1 MKRDRLALPILL
13 LLLTVLVP
21 SAGVMWMMREAVRN
35 ERAATN
41 QRLLDVYRLQLGQAA
56 EKLRDSWRNHSSKF
70 SGWVDEERLAGSFDK
85 IVRFASVDSVA
96 ICDQRGAVLYPE
108 LERSPKSVDH
118 EDDPRWE
125 EARRLEFV
133 EGELRKA
140 AEVYGS
146 MIPSG
151 KVSREPGADRFL
163 PSLAAFLGKARCLEK
178 LGDQDGAIDVLGSVS
193 AYAIQGTAKSHR
205 CAAYIRILEIA
216 DKDSP
221 EWKDA
226 AKRIEG
232 TLLDADKYALRS
244 RDGRFLMKEYPL
256 RSHERHFLMT
266 EFERLTGQSGKFPT
280 LDAESL
286 AIKYVG
292 QLKDGTAK
300 LPSGLRA
307 TKTPGVWQHYEQDSK
322 LVLLYR
328 AETIRKN
335 LLSFCESLPLPE
347 GVAFKVAAPDETVD
361 CLLDVSL
368 GSKLGDWRL
377 GLVTTEGNPFNE
389 SSKQRNAVYV
399 WIAALTV
406 AATCV
411 SAWLLLAVLR
421 RRMRLA
427 QLKNDLVATVSH
439 ELKTP
444 LASIRLLV
452 DTLLQNDGRAADVKD
467 QQQTTEYLQLISAEN
482 ARLTRLV
489 ENFLT
494 FSRMERGQHPFDFS
508 TVDAGQLAEKAASV
522 FLDHCPEASE
532 CLSVDIRET
541 AQVSCDQDS
550 MVTAIV
556 NLLENAWKY
565 GGDDKDIQLQVD
577 SSGDHA
583 QVRVSDKGQGLTPRE
598 VSRVFDRF
606 YQVDQRVARTQGGCG
621 LGLSIVRSIVEAHGG
636 SVAVDSKLDVG
647 STFVI
652 QLPRSE

>member
-41 QRLLDVYRLQLGQAA
+41 QRLLEAYRLQLDQAA
-56 EKLRDSWRNHSSKF
+56 KTLKDRWEVQQAKISDLVTADWPVVSFSK
-70 SGWVDEERLAGSFDK
+70 
-85 IVRFASVDSVA
+85 IASNALVDSVVL
-96 ICDQRGAVLYPE
+96 CDNWGEVVYPVRE
-108 LERSPKSVDH
+108 SESERIASTERIGSIKTINGLRWLEASRM
-118 EDDPRWE
+118 
-125 EARRLEFV
+125 EFV
-133 EGELRKA
+133 EGRYLEA
-140 AEVYGS
+140 AAAYGDVIENYS
-146 MIPSG
+146 
-151 KVSREPGADRFL
+151 L
-163 PSLAAFLGKARCLEK
+163 PTDTLEAVLGKARCLDK
-178 LGDQDGAIDVLGSVS
+178 AGDRQGAITVLQRVS
-193 AYAIQGTAKSHR
+193 RYWTQGARAESHK
-205 CAAYIRILEIA
+205 CAACLRLLELS
-216 DKDSP
+216 KKGSP
-221 EWKDA
+221 VWKDA
-226 AKRIEG
+226 AKRLEVY
-232 TLLDADKYALRS
+232 LRDFEKYPTRVYQ
-244 RDGRFLMKEYPL
+244 RRFLIN
-256 RSHERHFLMT
+256 
-266 EFERLTGQSGKFPT
+266 EFQRLTGQSGNFAAH
-280 LDAESL
+280 DAESL
-286 AIKYVG
+286 AIEYVS
-292 QLKDGTAK
+292 QLKGGTVK
-300 LPSGLRA
+300 LPGGLRR
-307 TKTPGVWQHYEQDSK
+307 TKIPGVWQDYNKESK
-322 LVLLYR
+322 FALLYR
-328 AETIRKN
+328 TATIRKE
-335 LLSFCESLPLPE
+335 LLSLC
-347 GVAFKVAAPDETVD
+347 DEIPSSKGIVFSVSD
-361 CLLDVSL
+361 PGEASDNLMDVSL
-368 GSKLGDWRL
+368 GPKIGEWQL
-377 GLVTTEGNPFNE
+377 GLRVTDGNPFSD
-389 SSKQRNAVYV
+389 SSKQQNAVYI

-406 AATCV
+406 ATTCV
-411 SAWLLLAVLR
+411 LAWLLLAVLR

-467 QQQTTEYLQLISAEN
+467 QRQTTEYLQLISAEN

>member
-41 QRLLDVYRLQLGQAA
+41 QRLLEAYRLQLDQAA
-56 EKLRDSWRNHSSKF
+56 KTLKDRWEVQQAKISDLVTADWPVVSFSK
-70 SGWVDEERLAGSFDK
+70 
-85 IVRFASVDSVA
+85 IASNALVDSVVL
-96 ICDQRGAVLYPE
+96 CDNWGEVVYPVRE
-108 LERSPKSVDH
+108 SESERIASIESERIGSIKTINGL
-118 EDDPRWE
+118 RRL
-125 EARRLEFV
+125 EARLEASRMEFV
-133 EGELRKA
+133 EGRYLEA
-140 AEVYGS
+140 AAAYGDVIENYS
-146 MIPSG
+146 
-151 KVSREPGADRFL
+151 L
-163 PSLAAFLGKARCLEK
+163 PTDTLEAVLGKARCLDK
-178 LGDQDGAIDVLGSVS
+178 AGDRQGAITVLQRVS
-193 AYAIQGTAKSHR
+193 RYWTQGARAESHK
-205 CAAYIRILEIA
+205 CAACLRLLELS
-216 DKDSP
+216 KKGSP
-221 EWKDA
+221 VWKDA
-226 AKRIEG
+226 AKRLEVY
-232 TLLDADKYALRS
+232 LRDFEKYPTRVYQ
-244 RDGRFLMKEYPL
+244 RRFLIN
-256 RSHERHFLMT
+256 
-266 EFERLTGQSGKFPT
+266 EFQRLTGQSGNFAAH
-280 LDAESL
+280 DAESL
-286 AIKYVG
+286 AIEYVS
-292 QLKDGTAK
+292 QLKGGTVK
-300 LPSGLRA
+300 LPGGLRR
-307 TKTPGVWQHYEQDSK
+307 TKIPGVWQDYNKESK
-322 LVLLYR
+322 FALLYR
-328 AETIRKN
+328 TATIRKE
-335 LLSFCESLPLPE
+335 LLSLC
-347 GVAFKVAAPDETVD
+347 DEIPSSKGIVFSVSD
-361 CLLDVSL
+361 PGEASDNLMDVSL
-368 GSKLGDWRL
+368 GPKIGEWQL
-377 GLVTTEGNPFNE
+377 GLRVTDGNPFSD
-389 SSKQRNAVYV
+389 SSKQQNAVYI

-406 AATCV
+406 ATTCV
-411 SAWLLLAVLR
+411 LAWLLLAVLR

>member
-41 QRLLDVYRLQLGQAA
+41 QRLLEAYRLQLDQAA
-56 EKLRDSWRNHSSKF
+56 KTLKDRWEVQQAKISDLVTADWPVVSFSK
-70 SGWVDEERLAGSFDK
+70 
-85 IVRFASVDSVA
+85 IASNALVDSVVL
-96 ICDQRGAVLYPE
+96 CDNWGEVVYPVRE
-108 LERSPKSVDH
+108 SESERIASIESERIGSIKTINDLRWLEASRM
-118 EDDPRWE
+118 
-125 EARRLEFV
+125 EFV
-133 EGELRKA
+133 EGRYLEA
-140 AEVYGS
+140 AAAYGDVIENYS
-146 MIPSG
+146 
-151 KVSREPGADRFL
+151 L
-163 PSLAAFLGKARCLEK
+163 PTDTLEAVLGKARCLDK
-178 LGDQDGAIDVLGSVS
+178 AGDRQGAITVLQRVS
-193 AYAIQGTAKSHR
+193 RYWTQGARAESHK
-205 CAAYIRILEIA
+205 CAACLRLLELS
-216 DKDSP
+216 KKGSP
-221 EWKDA
+221 VWKDA
-226 AKRIEG
+226 AKRLEVY
-232 TLLDADKYALRS
+232 LRDFEKYPTRVYQ
-244 RDGRFLMKEYPL
+244 RRFLIN
-256 RSHERHFLMT
+256 
-266 EFERLTGQSGKFPT
+266 EFQRLTGQSGNFAAH
-280 LDAESL
+280 DAESL
-286 AIKYVG
+286 AIEYVS
-292 QLKDGTAK
+292 QLKGGTVK
-300 LPSGLRA
+300 LPGGLRR
-307 TKTPGVWQHYEQDSK
+307 TKIPGVWQDYNKESK
-322 LVLLYR
+322 FALLYR
-328 AETIRKN
+328 TATIRKE
-335 LLSFCESLPLPE
+335 LLSLC
-347 GVAFKVAAPDETVD
+347 DEIPSSKGIVFSVSD
-361 CLLDVSL
+361 PGEASDNLMDVSL
-368 GSKLGDWRL
+368 GPKIGEWQL
-377 GLVTTEGNPFNE
+377 GLRVTDGNPFSD
-389 SSKQRNAVYV
+389 SSKQQNAVYI

-406 AATCV
+406 ATTCV
-411 SAWLLLAVLR
+411 LAWLLLAVLR

>member
-41 QRLLDVYRLQLGQAA
+41 QRLLEAYRLQLDQAA
-56 EKLRDSWRNHSSKF
+56 KTLKDRWEVQQAKISDLVTADWPVVSFSK
-70 SGWVDEERLAGSFDK
+70 
-85 IVRFASVDSVA
+85 IASNALVDSVVL
-96 ICDQRGAVLYPE
+96 CDNWGEVVYPVRE
-108 LERSPKSVDH
+108 SESERIASTERIGSIKTINGLRWLEASRM
-118 EDDPRWE
+118 
-125 EARRLEFV
+125 EFV
-133 EGELRKA
+133 EGRYLEA
-140 AEVYGS
+140 AASYGDVIENYS
-146 MIPSG
+146 
-151 KVSREPGADRFL
+151 L
-163 PSLAAFLGKARCLEK
+163 PTDTLEAVLGKARCLDK
-178 LGDQDGAIDVLGSVS
+178 AGDRQGAITVLQRVS
-193 AYAIQGTAKSHR
+193 RYWTQGARAESHK
-205 CAAYIRILEIA
+205 CAACLRLLELS
-216 DKDSP
+216 KKGSP
-221 EWKDA
+221 VWKDA
-226 AKRIEG
+226 AKRLEVY
-232 TLLDADKYALRS
+232 LRDFEKYPTRVYQ
-244 RDGRFLMKEYPL
+244 RRFLIN
-256 RSHERHFLMT
+256 
-266 EFERLTGQSGKFPT
+266 EFQRLTGQSGNFAAH
-280 LDAESL
+280 DAESL
-286 AIKYVG
+286 AIEYVS
-292 QLKDGTAK
+292 QLKGGTVK
-300 LPSGLRA
+300 LPGGLRR
-307 TKTPGVWQHYEQDSK
+307 TKIPGVWQDYNKESK
-322 LVLLYR
+322 FALLYR
-328 AETIRKN
+328 TATIRKE
-335 LLSFCESLPLPE
+335 LLSLC
-347 GVAFKVAAPDETVD
+347 DEIPSSKGIVFSVSD
-361 CLLDVSL
+361 PGEASDNLMDVSL
-368 GSKLGDWRL
+368 GPKIGEWQL
-377 GLVTTEGNPFNE
+377 GLRVTDGNPFSD
-389 SSKQRNAVYV
+389 SSKQQNAVYI

-406 AATCV
+406 ATTCV
-411 SAWLLLAVLR
+411 LAWLLLAVLR

>member
-1 MKRDRLALPILL
+1 MKRDHLALPILL

-41 QRLLDVYRLQLGQAA
+41 QRLLEAYRLQLDQAA
-56 EKLRDSWRNHSSKF
+56 KTLKDRWEVQQAKISDLVTADWPVVSFSK
-70 SGWVDEERLAGSFDK
+70 
-85 IVRFASVDSVA
+85 IASNALVDSVVL
-96 ICDQRGAVLYPE
+96 CDNWGEVVYPVRE
-108 LERSPKSVDH
+108 SESERIASIESERIGSIKTINGL
-118 EDDPRWE
+118 
-125 EARRLEFV
+125 RRLEASRMEFV
-133 EGELRKA
+133 EGRYLEA
-140 AEVYGS
+140 AAAYGDVIENYS
-146 MIPSG
+146 
-151 KVSREPGADRFL
+151 L
-163 PSLAAFLGKARCLEK
+163 PTDTLEAVLGKARCLDK
-178 LGDQDGAIDVLGSVS
+178 AGDRQGAITVLQRVS
-193 AYAIQGTAKSHR
+193 RYWTQGARAESHK
-205 CAAYIRILEIA
+205 CAACLRLLELS
-216 DKDSP
+216 KKGSP
-221 EWKDA
+221 VWKDA
-226 AKRIEG
+226 AKRLEVY
-232 TLLDADKYALRS
+232 LRDFEKYPTRVYQ
-244 RDGRFLMKEYPL
+244 RRFLIN
-256 RSHERHFLMT
+256 
-266 EFERLTGQSGKFPT
+266 EFQRLTGQSGNFAAH
-280 LDAESL
+280 DAESL
-286 AIKYVG
+286 AIEYVS
-292 QLKDGTAK
+292 QLKGGTVK
-300 LPSGLRA
+300 LPGGLRR
-307 TKTPGVWQHYEQDSK
+307 TKIPGVWQDYNKESK
-322 LVLLYR
+322 FALLYR
-328 AETIRKN
+328 TATIRKE
-335 LLSFCESLPLPE
+335 LLSLC
-347 GVAFKVAAPDETVD
+347 DEIPSSKGIVFSVSD
-361 CLLDVSL
+361 PGEASDNLMDVSL
-368 GSKLGDWRL
+368 GPKIGEWQL
-377 GLVTTEGNPFNE
+377 GLRVTDGNPFSD
-389 SSKQRNAVYV
+389 SSKQQNAVYI

-406 AATCV
+406 ATTCV
-411 SAWLLLAVLR
+411 LAWLLLAVLR

>member
-41 QRLLDVYRLQLGQAA
+41 QRLLEAYRLQLDQAA
-56 EKLRDSWRNHSSKF
+56 KTLKDRWEVQQAKISDLVTADWPVVSFSK
-70 SGWVDEERLAGSFDK
+70 
-85 IVRFASVDSVA
+85 IASNALVDSVVL
-96 ICDQRGAVLYPE
+96 CDNWGEVVYPVRE
-108 LERSPKSVDH
+108 SESERIASTERIGSIKTINDLRWLEASRM
-118 EDDPRWE
+118 
-125 EARRLEFV
+125 EFV
-133 EGELRKA
+133 EGRYLEA
-140 AEVYGS
+140 AAAYGDVIENYS
-146 MIPSG
+146 
-151 KVSREPGADRFL
+151 L
-163 PSLAAFLGKARCLEK
+163 PTDTLEAVLGKARCLDK
-178 LGDQDGAIDVLGSVS
+178 AGDRQGAITVLQRVS
-193 AYAIQGTAKSHR
+193 RYWTQGARAESHK
-205 CAAYIRILEIA
+205 CAACLRLLELS
-216 DKDSP
+216 KKGSP
-221 EWKDA
+221 VWKDA
-226 AKRIEG
+226 AKRLEVY
-232 TLLDADKYALRS
+232 LRDFEKYPTRVYQ
-244 RDGRFLMKEYPL
+244 RRFLIN
-256 RSHERHFLMT
+256 
-266 EFERLTGQSGKFPT
+266 EFQRLTGQSGNFAAH
-280 LDAESL
+280 DAESL
-286 AIKYVG
+286 AIEYVN
-292 QLKDGTAK
+292 QLKGGTVK
-300 LPSGLRA
+300 LPGGLRR
-307 TKTPGVWQHYEQDSK
+307 TKIPGVWQDYNKESK
-322 LVLLYR
+322 FALLYR
-328 AETIRKN
+328 TATIRKE
-335 LLSFCESLPLPE
+335 LLSLC
-347 GVAFKVAAPDETVD
+347 DEIPSSKGIVFSVSD
-361 CLLDVSL
+361 PGEASDNLMDVSL
-368 GSKLGDWRL
+368 GPKIGEWQL
-377 GLVTTEGNPFNE
+377 GLRVTDGNPFSD
-389 SSKQRNAVYV
+389 SSKQQNAVYI

-406 AATCV
+406 ATTCV
-411 SAWLLLAVLR
+411 LAWLLLAVLR

-508 TVDAGQLAEKAASV
+508 TVDAGQLAEKAANV

>member
-41 QRLLDVYRLQLGQAA
+41 QRLLEAYRLQLDQAA
-56 EKLRDSWRNHSSKF
+56 KTLKDRWEVQQAKISDLVTADWPVVSFSK
-70 SGWVDEERLAGSFDK
+70 
-85 IVRFASVDSVA
+85 IASNALVDSVVL
-96 ICDQRGAVLYPE
+96 CDNWGEVVYPVRE
-108 LERSPKSVDH
+108 SESERIASTERIGSIKTINGLRWLEASRM
-118 EDDPRWE
+118 
-125 EARRLEFV
+125 EFV
-133 EGELRKA
+133 EGRYLEA
-140 AEVYGS
+140 AAAYGDVIENYS
-146 MIPSG
+146 
-151 KVSREPGADRFL
+151 L
-163 PSLAAFLGKARCLEK
+163 PTDTLEAVLGKARCLDK
-178 LGDQDGAIDVLGSVS
+178 AGDRQGAITVLQRVS
-193 AYAIQGTAKSHR
+193 RYWTQGARAESHR
-205 CAAYIRILEIA
+205 CAACLRLLELS
-216 DKDSP
+216 KKGSP
-221 EWKDA
+221 VWKDA
-226 AKRIEG
+226 AKRLEVY
-232 TLLDADKYALRS
+232 LRDFEKYPTRVYQ
-244 RDGRFLMKEYPL
+244 RRFLIN
-256 RSHERHFLMT
+256 
-266 EFERLTGQSGKFPT
+266 EFQRLTGQSGNFAAH
-280 LDAESL
+280 DAESL
-286 AIKYVG
+286 AIEYVS
-292 QLKDGTAK
+292 QLKGGTVK
-300 LPSGLRA
+300 LPGGLRR
-307 TKTPGVWQHYEQDSK
+307 TKIPGVWQDYNKESK
-322 LVLLYR
+322 FALLYR
-328 AETIRKN
+328 TATIRKE
-335 LLSFCESLPLPE
+335 LLSLC
-347 GVAFKVAAPDETVD
+347 DEIPSSKGIVFSVSD
-361 CLLDVSL
+361 PGEASDNLMDVSL
-368 GSKLGDWRL
+368 GPKIGEWQL
-377 GLVTTEGNPFNE
+377 GLRVTDGNPFSD
-389 SSKQRNAVYV
+389 SSKQQNAVYI

-406 AATCV
+406 ATTCV
-411 SAWLLLAVLR
+411 LAWLLLAVLR

>member
-1 MKRDRLALPILL
+1 MKRDHLALPILL

-41 QRLLDVYRLQLGQAA
+41 QRLLEAYRLQLDQAA
-56 EKLRDSWRNHSSKF
+56 KTLKDRWEVQQAKISDLVTADWPVVSFSK
-70 SGWVDEERLAGSFDK
+70 
-85 IVRFASVDSVA
+85 IASNALVDSVVL
-96 ICDQRGAVLYPE
+96 CDNWGEVVYPVRE
-108 LERSPKSVDH
+108 SESERIASIESERIGSIKTINGLRRLEARL
-118 EDDPRWE
+118 
-125 EARRLEFV
+125 EARRMEFV
-133 EGELRKA
+133 EGRYLEA
-140 AEVYGS
+140 AAAYGDVIENYS
-146 MIPSG
+146 
-151 KVSREPGADRFL
+151 L
-163 PSLAAFLGKARCLEK
+163 PTDTLEAVLGKARCLDK
-178 LGDQDGAIDVLGSVS
+178 AGDRQGAITVLQRVS
-193 AYAIQGTAKSHR
+193 RYWTQGARAESHK
-205 CAAYIRILEIA
+205 CAACLRLLELS
-216 DKDSP
+216 KKGSP
-221 EWKDA
+221 VWKDA
-226 AKRIEG
+226 AKRLEVY
-232 TLLDADKYALRS
+232 LRDFEKYPTRVYQ
-244 RDGRFLMKEYPL
+244 RRFLIN
-256 RSHERHFLMT
+256 
-266 EFERLTGQSGKFPT
+266 EFQRLTGQSGNFAAH
-280 LDAESL
+280 DAESL
-286 AIKYVG
+286 AIEYVS
-292 QLKDGTAK
+292 QLKGGTVK
-300 LPSGLRA
+300 LPGGLRR
-307 TKTPGVWQHYEQDSK
+307 TKIPGVWQDYNKESK
-322 LVLLYR
+322 FALLYR
-328 AETIRKN
+328 TATIRKE
-335 LLSFCESLPLPE
+335 LLSLC
-347 GVAFKVAAPDETVD
+347 DEIPSSKGIVFSVSD
-361 CLLDVSL
+361 PGEASDNLMDVSL
-368 GSKLGDWRL
+368 GPKIGEWQL
-377 GLVTTEGNPFNE
+377 GLRVTDGNPFSD
-389 SSKQRNAVYV
+389 SSKQQNAVYI

-406 AATCV
+406 ATTCV
-411 SAWLLLAVLR
+411 LAWLLLAVLR

>member
-41 QRLLDVYRLQLGQAA
+41 QRLLEAYRLQLDQAA
-56 EKLRDSWRNHSSKF
+56 KTLKDRWEVQQAKISDLVTADWPVVSFSK
-70 SGWVDEERLAGSFDK
+70 
-85 IVRFASVDSVA
+85 IASNALVDSVVL
-96 ICDQRGAVLYPE
+96 CDNWGEVVYPVRE
-108 LERSPKSVDH
+108 SESERIASTERIGSIKTINDLRWLEASRM
-118 EDDPRWE
+118 
-125 EARRLEFV
+125 EFV
-133 EGELRKA
+133 EGRYLEA
-140 AEVYGS
+140 AAAYGDVIENYS
-146 MIPSG
+146 
-151 KVSREPGADRFL
+151 L
-163 PSLAAFLGKARCLEK
+163 PTDTLEAVLGKARCLDK
-178 LGDQDGAIDVLGSVS
+178 AGDRQGAITVLQRVS
-193 AYAIQGTAKSHR
+193 RYWTQGARAESHK
-205 CAAYIRILEIA
+205 CAACLRLLELS
-216 DKDSP
+216 KKGSP
-221 EWKDA
+221 VWKDA
-226 AKRIEG
+226 AKRLEVY
-232 TLLDADKYALRS
+232 LRDFEKYPTRVYQ
-244 RDGRFLMKEYPL
+244 RRFLIN
-256 RSHERHFLMT
+256 
-266 EFERLTGQSGKFPT
+266 EFQRLTGQSGNFAAH
-280 LDAESL
+280 DAESL
-286 AIKYVG
+286 AIEYVN
-292 QLKDGTAK
+292 QLKGGTVK
-300 LPSGLRA
+300 LPGGLRR
-307 TKTPGVWQHYEQDSK
+307 TKIPGVWQDYNKESK
-322 LVLLYR
+322 FALLYR
-328 AETIRKN
+328 TATIRKE
-335 LLSFCESLPLPE
+335 LLSLC
-347 GVAFKVAAPDETVD
+347 DEIPSSKGIVFSVSD
-361 CLLDVSL
+361 PGEASDNLMDVSL
-368 GSKLGDWRL
+368 GPKIGEWQL
-377 GLVTTEGNPFNE
+377 GLRVTDGNPFSD
-389 SSKQRNAVYV
+389 SSKQQNAVYI

-406 AATCV
+406 ATTCV
-411 SAWLLLAVLR
+411 LAWLLLAVLR

>member
-41 QRLLDVYRLQLGQAA
+41 QRLLEAYRLQLDQAA
-56 EKLRDSWRNHSSKF
+56 KTLKDRWEVQQAKISDLVTADWPVVSFSK
-70 SGWVDEERLAGSFDK
+70 
-85 IVRFASVDSVA
+85 IASNALVDSVVL
-96 ICDQRGAVLYPE
+96 CDNWGEVVYPVRE
-108 LERSPKSVDH
+108 SESERIASTERIGSIKTINDLRWLEASRM
-118 EDDPRWE
+118 
-125 EARRLEFV
+125 EFV
-133 EGELRKA
+133 EGRYLEA
-140 AEVYGS
+140 AAAYGDVIENYS
-146 MIPSG
+146 
-151 KVSREPGADRFL
+151 L
-163 PSLAAFLGKARCLEK
+163 PTDTLEAVLGKARCLDK
-178 LGDQDGAIDVLGSVS
+178 AGDRQGAITVLQRVS
-193 AYAIQGTAKSHR
+193 RYWTQGARAESHK
-205 CAAYIRILEIA
+205 CAACLRLLELS
-216 DKDSP
+216 KKGSP
-221 EWKDA
+221 VWKDA
-226 AKRIEG
+226 AKRLEVY
-232 TLLDADKYALRS
+232 LRDFEKYPTRA
-244 RDGRFLMKEYPL
+244 YQ
-256 RSHERHFLMT
+256 RHFLIN
-266 EFERLTGQSGKFPT
+266 EFQRLTGQSGNFAAH
-280 LDAESL
+280 DAESL
-286 AIKYVG
+286 AIEYVS
-292 QLKDGTAK
+292 QLKGGTVK
-300 LPSGLRA
+300 LPGGLRR
-307 TKTPGVWQHYEQDSK
+307 TKIPGVWQDYNKESK
-322 LVLLYR
+322 FALLYR
-328 AETIRKN
+328 TATIRKE
-335 LLSFCESLPLPE
+335 LLSLC
-347 GVAFKVAAPDETVD
+347 DEIPSSKGIVFSVSD
-361 CLLDVSL
+361 PGEASDNLMDVSL
-368 GSKLGDWRL
+368 GPKIGEWQL
-377 GLVTTEGNPFNE
+377 GLRVTDGNPFSD
-389 SSKQRNAVYV
+389 SSKQQNAVYI

-406 AATCV
+406 ATTCV
-411 SAWLLLAVLR
+411 LAWLLLAVLR

-508 TVDAGQLAEKAASV
+508 TVDAGQLAEKAANV

>member
-41 QRLLDVYRLQLGQAA
+41 QRLLEAYRLQLDQAA
-56 EKLRDSWRNHSSKF
+56 KTLKDRWEVQQAKISDLVTADWPVVSFSK
-70 SGWVDEERLAGSFDK
+70 
-85 IVRFASVDSVA
+85 IASNALVDSVVL
-96 ICDQRGAVLYPE
+96 CDNWGEVVYPVRE
-108 LERSPKSVDH
+108 SESERIASTERIGSIKTINGLRWLEASRM
-118 EDDPRWE
+118 
-125 EARRLEFV
+125 EFV
-133 EGELRKA
+133 EGRYLEA
-140 AEVYGS
+140 AAAYGDVIENYS
-146 MIPSG
+146 
-151 KVSREPGADRFL
+151 L
-163 PSLAAFLGKARCLEK
+163 PTDTLEAVLGKARCLDK
-178 LGDQDGAIDVLGSVS
+178 AGDRQGAITVLQRVS
-193 AYAIQGTAKSHR
+193 RYWTQGARAESHK
-205 CAAYIRILEIA
+205 CAACLRLLELS
-216 DKDSP
+216 KKGSP
-221 EWKDA
+221 VWKDA
-226 AKRIEG
+226 AKRLEVY
-232 TLLDADKYALRS
+232 LRDFEKYPTRVYQ
-244 RDGRFLMKEYPL
+244 RRFLIN
-256 RSHERHFLMT
+256 
-266 EFERLTGQSGKFPT
+266 EFQRLTGQSGNFAAH
-280 LDAESL
+280 DAESL
-286 AIKYVG
+286 AIEYVS
-292 QLKDGTAK
+292 QLKGGTVK
-300 LPSGLRA
+300 LPGGLRR
-307 TKTPGVWQHYEQDSK
+307 TKIPGVWQDYNKESK
-322 LVLLYR
+322 FALLYR
-328 AETIRKN
+328 TATIRKE
-335 LLSFCESLPLPE
+335 LLSLC
-347 GVAFKVAAPDETVD
+347 DEIPSSKGIVFSVSD
-361 CLLDVSL
+361 PGEASDNLMDVSL
-368 GSKLGDWRL
+368 GPKIGEWQL
-377 GLVTTEGNPFNE
+377 GLRVTDGNPFSD
-389 SSKQRNAVYV
+389 SSKQQNAVYI

-406 AATCV
+406 ATTCV
-411 SAWLLLAVLR
+411 LAWLLLAVLR

>member
-41 QRLLDVYRLQLGQAA
+41 QRLLEAYRLQLDQAA
-56 EKLRDSWRNHSSKF
+56 KTLKDRWEVQQAKISDLVTADWPVVSFSK
-70 SGWVDEERLAGSFDK
+70 
-85 IVRFASVDSVA
+85 IASNALVDSVVL
-96 ICDQRGAVLYPE
+96 CDNWGEVVYPVRE
-108 LERSPKSVDH
+108 SESERIASTERIGSIKTINGLRWLEASRM
-118 EDDPRWE
+118 
-125 EARRLEFV
+125 EFV
-133 EGELRKA
+133 EGRYLEA
-140 AEVYGS
+140 AAAYGDVIENYS
-146 MIPSG
+146 FPTDTLEA
-151 KVSREPGADRFL
+151 V
-163 PSLAAFLGKARCLEK
+163 LGKARCLDK
-178 LGDQDGAIDVLGSVS
+178 AGDRQGAITVLQRVS
-193 AYAIQGTAKSHR
+193 RYWTQGARAESHK
-205 CAAYIRILEIA
+205 CAACLRLLELS
-216 DKDSP
+216 KKGSP
-221 EWKDA
+221 VWKDA
-226 AKRIEG
+226 AKRLEVY
-232 TLLDADKYALRS
+232 LRDFEKYPTRVYQ
-244 RDGRFLMKEYPL
+244 RRFLIN
-256 RSHERHFLMT
+256 
-266 EFERLTGQSGKFPT
+266 EFQRLTGQSGNFAAH
-280 LDAESL
+280 DAESL
-286 AIKYVG
+286 AIEYVS
-292 QLKDGTAK
+292 QLKGGTVK
-300 LPSGLRA
+300 LPGGLRR
-307 TKTPGVWQHYEQDSK
+307 TKIPGVWQDYNKESK
-322 LVLLYR
+322 FALLYR
-328 AETIRKN
+328 TATIRKE
-335 LLSFCESLPLPE
+335 LLSLC
-347 GVAFKVAAPDETVD
+347 DEIPSSKGIVFSVSD
-361 CLLDVSL
+361 PGEASDNLMDVSL
-368 GSKLGDWRL
+368 GPKIGEWQL
-377 GLVTTEGNPFNE
+377 GLRVTDGNPFSD
-389 SSKQRNAVYV
+389 SSKQQNAVYI

-406 AATCV
+406 ATTCV
-411 SAWLLLAVLR
+411 LAWLLLAVLR

>member
-41 QRLLDVYRLQLGQAA
+41 QRLLEAYRLQLDQAA
-56 EKLRDSWRNHSSKF
+56 KTLKDRWEVQQAKISDLVTADWPVVSFSK
-70 SGWVDEERLAGSFDK
+70 
-85 IVRFASVDSVA
+85 IASNALVDSVVL
-96 ICDQRGAVLYPE
+96 CDNWGEVVYPVRE
-108 LERSPKSVDH
+108 SESERIASTERIGSIKTINDLRWLEASRMD
-118 EDDPRWE
+118 
-125 EARRLEFV
+125 FV
-133 EGELRKA
+133 EGRYLEA
-140 AEVYGS
+140 AAAYGDVIENYS
-146 MIPSG
+146 
-151 KVSREPGADRFL
+151 L
-163 PSLAAFLGKARCLEK
+163 PTDTLEAVLGKARCLDK
-178 LGDQDGAIDVLGSVS
+178 AGDRQGAITVLQRVS
-193 AYAIQGTAKSHR
+193 RYWTQGARAESHK
-205 CAAYIRILEIA
+205 CAACLRLLELS
-216 DKDSP
+216 KKGSP
-221 EWKDA
+221 VWKDA
-226 AKRIEG
+226 AKRLEVY
-232 TLLDADKYALRS
+232 LRDFEKYPTRVYQ
-244 RDGRFLMKEYPL
+244 RRFLIN
-256 RSHERHFLMT
+256 
-266 EFERLTGQSGKFPT
+266 EFQRLTGQSGNFAAH
-280 LDAESL
+280 DAESL
-286 AIKYVG
+286 AIEYVS
-292 QLKDGTAK
+292 QLKGGTVK
-300 LPSGLRA
+300 LPGGLRR
-307 TKTPGVWQHYEQDSK
+307 TKIPGVWQDYNKESK
-322 LVLLYR
+322 FALLYR
-328 AETIRKN
+328 TATIRKE
-335 LLSFCESLPLPE
+335 LLSLC
-347 GVAFKVAAPDETVD
+347 DEIPSSKGIVFSVSD
-361 CLLDVSL
+361 PGEASDNLMDVSL
-368 GSKLGDWRL
+368 GPKIGEWQL
-377 GLVTTEGNPFNE
+377 GLRVTDGNPFSD
-389 SSKQRNAVYV
+389 SSKQQNAVYI

-406 AATCV
+406 ATTCV
-411 SAWLLLAVLR
+411 LAWLLLAVLR

>member
-41 QRLLDVYRLQLGQAA
+41 QRLLEAYRLQLDQAA
-56 EKLRDSWRNHSSKF
+56 KTLKDRWEVQQAKISDLVTADWPVVSFSK
-70 SGWVDEERLAGSFDK
+70 
-85 IVRFASVDSVA
+85 IASNALVDSVVL
-96 ICDQRGAVLYPE
+96 CDNWGEVVYPVRE
-108 LERSPKSVDH
+108 SESERIASTERIGSIKTINDLRWLEASRM
-118 EDDPRWE
+118 
-125 EARRLEFV
+125 EFV
-133 EGELRKA
+133 EGRYLEA
-140 AEVYGS
+140 AAAYGDVIENYS
-146 MIPSG
+146 
-151 KVSREPGADRFL
+151 L
-163 PSLAAFLGKARCLEK
+163 PTDTLEAVLGKARCLDK
-178 LGDQDGAIDVLGSVS
+178 AGDRQGAITVLQRVS
-193 AYAIQGTAKSHR
+193 RYWTQGARAESHK
-205 CAAYIRILEIA
+205 CAACLRLLELS
-216 DKDSP
+216 KKGSP
-221 EWKDA
+221 VWKDA
-226 AKRIEG
+226 AKRLEVY
-232 TLLDADKYALRS
+232 LRDFEKYPTRVYQ
-244 RDGRFLMKEYPL
+244 RRFLIN
-256 RSHERHFLMT
+256 
-266 EFERLTGQSGKFPT
+266 EFQRLTGQSGNFAAH
-280 LDAESL
+280 DAESL
-286 AIKYVG
+286 AIEYVS
-292 QLKDGTAK
+292 QLKGGTVK
-300 LPSGLRA
+300 LPGGLRR
-307 TKTPGVWQHYEQDSK
+307 TKIPGVWQDYNKESK
-322 LVLLYR
+322 FALLYR
-328 AETIRKN
+328 TATIRKE
-335 LLSFCESLPLPE
+335 LLSLC
-347 GVAFKVAAPDETVD
+347 DEIPSSKGIVFSVSD
-361 CLLDVSL
+361 PGEASDNLMDVSL
-368 GSKLGDWRL
+368 GPKIGEWQL
-377 GLVTTEGNPFNE
+377 GLRVTDGNPFSD
-389 SSKQRNAVYV
+389 SSKQQNAVYI

-406 AATCV
+406 ATTCV
-411 SAWLLLAVLR
+411 LAWLLLAVLR

-508 TVDAGQLAEKAASV
+508 TVDAGQLAEKAANV

>member
-1 MKRDRLALPILL
+1 MKRDHLALPILL

-41 QRLLDVYRLQLGQAA
+41 QRLLEAYRLQLDQAA
-56 EKLRDSWRNHSSKF
+56 KTLKDRWEVQQAKISDLVAADWPVVSFSK
-70 SGWVDEERLAGSFDK
+70 
-85 IVRFASVDSVA
+85 IASNALVDSVVF
-96 ICDQRGAVLYPE
+96 CDNWGEVVYPVRE
-108 LERSPKSVDH
+108 SESERIASIESERIGSIKTINGL
-118 EDDPRWE
+118 RRL
-125 EARRLEFV
+125 EARLEASRMEFV
-133 EGELRKA
+133 EGRYLEA
-140 AEVYGS
+140 AAAYGDVIENYS
-146 MIPSG
+146 
-151 KVSREPGADRFL
+151 L
-163 PSLAAFLGKARCLEK
+163 PTDTLEAVLGKARCLDK
-178 LGDQDGAIDVLGSVS
+178 AGDRQGAITVLQRVS
-193 AYAIQGTAKSHR
+193 RYWTQGARAESHK
-205 CAAYIRILEIA
+205 CAACLRLLELS
-216 DKDSP
+216 KKGSP
-221 EWKDA
+221 VWKDA
-226 AKRIEG
+226 AKRLEVY
-232 TLLDADKYALRS
+232 LRDFEKYPTRVYQ
-244 RDGRFLMKEYPL
+244 RRFLIN
-256 RSHERHFLMT
+256 
-266 EFERLTGQSGKFPT
+266 EFQRLTGQSGNFAAH
-280 LDAESL
+280 DAESL
-286 AIKYVG
+286 AIECVS
-292 QLKDGTAK
+292 QLKGGTVK
-300 LPSGLRA
+300 LPGGLRR
-307 TKTPGVWQHYEQDSK
+307 TKIPGVWQDYNKESK
-322 LVLLYR
+322 FALLYR
-328 AETIRKN
+328 TATIRKE
-335 LLSFCESLPLPE
+335 LLSLC
-347 GVAFKVAAPDETVD
+347 DEIPSSKGIVFSVSD
-361 CLLDVSL
+361 PGEASDNLMDVSL
-368 GSKLGDWRL
+368 GPKIGEWQL
-377 GLVTTEGNPFNE
+377 GLRVTDGNPFSD
-389 SSKQRNAVYV
+389 SSKQQNAVYI

-406 AATCV
+406 ATTCV
-411 SAWLLLAVLR
+411 LAWLLLAVLR

-621 LGLSIVRSIVEAHGG
+621 LGLSIVRSIVEAQGG

>member
-41 QRLLDVYRLQLGQAA
+41 QRLLEAYRLQLDQAA
-56 EKLRDSWRNHSSKF
+56 KTLKDRWEVQQAKISDLVTADWPVVSFSK
-70 SGWVDEERLAGSFDK
+70 
-85 IVRFASVDSVA
+85 IASNALVDSVVL
-96 ICDQRGAVLYPE
+96 CDNWGEVVYPVRE
-108 LERSPKSVDH
+108 SESERIASTERIGSIKTINDLRWLEASRM
-118 EDDPRWE
+118 
-125 EARRLEFV
+125 EFV
-133 EGELRKA
+133 EGRYLEA
-140 AEVYGS
+140 AAAYGDVIENYS
-146 MIPSG
+146 
-151 KVSREPGADRFL
+151 L
-163 PSLAAFLGKARCLEK
+163 PTDTLEAVLGKARCLDK
-178 LGDQDGAIDVLGSVS
+178 AGDRQGAITVLQRVS
-193 AYAIQGTAKSHR
+193 RYWTQGARAESHR
-205 CAAYIRILEIA
+205 CAACLRLLELS
-216 DKDSP
+216 KKGSP
-221 EWKDA
+221 VWKDA
-226 AKRIEG
+226 AKRLEVY
-232 TLLDADKYALRS
+232 LRDFEKYPTRVYQ
-244 RDGRFLMKEYPL
+244 RRFLIN
-256 RSHERHFLMT
+256 
-266 EFERLTGQSGKFPT
+266 EFQRLTGQSGNFAAH
-280 LDAESL
+280 DAESL
-286 AIKYVG
+286 AIEYVN
-292 QLKDGTAK
+292 QLKGGTVK
-300 LPSGLRA
+300 LPGGLRR
-307 TKTPGVWQHYEQDSK
+307 TKIPGVWQDYNKESK
-322 LVLLYR
+322 FALLYR
-328 AETIRKN
+328 TATIRKE
-335 LLSFCESLPLPE
+335 LLSLC
-347 GVAFKVAAPDETVD
+347 DEIPSSKGIVFSVSD
-361 CLLDVSL
+361 PGEASDNLMDVSL
-368 GSKLGDWRL
+368 GPKIGEWQL
-377 GLVTTEGNPFNE
+377 GLRVTDGNPFSD
-389 SSKQRNAVYV
+389 SSKQQNAVYI

-406 AATCV
+406 ATTCV
-411 SAWLLLAVLR
+411 LAWLLLAVLR

>member
-41 QRLLDVYRLQLGQAA
+41 QRLLEAYRLQLDQAA
-56 EKLRDSWRNHSSKF
+56 KTLKDRWEVQQAKISDLVTADWPVVSFSK
-70 SGWVDEERLAGSFDK
+70 
-85 IVRFASVDSVA
+85 IASNALVDSVVL
-96 ICDQRGAVLYPE
+96 CDNWGEVVYPVRE
-108 LERSPKSVDH
+108 SESERIASIESERIGSIKTINGLRWLEASRM
-118 EDDPRWE
+118 
-125 EARRLEFV
+125 EFV
-133 EGELRKA
+133 EGRYLEA
-140 AEVYGS
+140 AAAYGDVIENYS
-146 MIPSG
+146 
-151 KVSREPGADRFL
+151 L
-163 PSLAAFLGKARCLEK
+163 PTDTLEAVLGKARCLDK
-178 LGDQDGAIDVLGSVS
+178 AGDRQGAITVLQRVS
-193 AYAIQGTAKSHR
+193 HYWTQGARAESHK
-205 CAAYIRILEIA
+205 CAACLRLLELS
-216 DKDSP
+216 KKGSP
-221 EWKDA
+221 VWKDA
-226 AKRIEG
+226 AKRLEVY
-232 TLLDADKYALRS
+232 LRDFEKYPTRVYQ
-244 RDGRFLMKEYPL
+244 RRFLIN
-256 RSHERHFLMT
+256 
-266 EFERLTGQSGKFPT
+266 EFQRLTGQSGNFAAH
-280 LDAESL
+280 DAESL
-286 AIKYVG
+286 AIEYVS
-292 QLKDGTAK
+292 QLKGGTVK
-300 LPSGLRA
+300 LPGGLRR
-307 TKTPGVWQHYEQDSK
+307 TKIPGVWQDYNKESK
-322 LVLLYR
+322 FALLYR
-328 AETIRKN
+328 TATIRKE
-335 LLSFCESLPLPE
+335 LLSLC
-347 GVAFKVAAPDETVD
+347 DEIPSSKGIVFSVSD
-361 CLLDVSL
+361 PGEASDNLMDVSL
-368 GSKLGDWRL
+368 GPKIGEWQL
-377 GLVTTEGNPFNE
+377 GLRVTDGNPFSD
-389 SSKQRNAVYV
+389 SSKQQNAVYI

-406 AATCV
+406 ATTCV
-411 SAWLLLAVLR
+411 LAWLLLAVLR

-508 TVDAGQLAEKAASV
+508 TVDAGQLAEKAANV

>member
-41 QRLLDVYRLQLGQAA
+41 QRLLEAYRLQLDQAA
-56 EKLRDSWRNHSSKF
+56 KTLKDRWEVQQAKISDLVTADWPVVSFSK
-70 SGWVDEERLAGSFDK
+70 
-85 IVRFASVDSVA
+85 IASNALVDSVVL
-96 ICDQRGAVLYPE
+96 CDNWGEVVYPVRE
-108 LERSPKSVDH
+108 SESERIASTERIGSIKTINGL
-118 EDDPRWE
+118 RRL
-125 EARRLEFV
+125 EARLEASRMEFV
-133 EGELRKA
+133 EGRYLEA
-140 AEVYGS
+140 AAAYGDVIENYS
-146 MIPSG
+146 
-151 KVSREPGADRFL
+151 L
-163 PSLAAFLGKARCLEK
+163 PTDTLEAVLGKARCLDK
-178 LGDQDGAIDVLGSVS
+178 AGDRQGAITVLQRVS
-193 AYAIQGTAKSHR
+193 RYWTQGARAESHK
-205 CAAYIRILEIA
+205 CAACLRLLELS
-216 DKDSP
+216 KKGSP
-221 EWKDA
+221 VWKDA
-226 AKRIEG
+226 AKRLEVY
-232 TLLDADKYALRS
+232 LRDFEKYPTRVYQ
-244 RDGRFLMKEYPL
+244 RRFLIN
-256 RSHERHFLMT
+256 
-266 EFERLTGQSGKFPT
+266 EFQRLTGQSGNFAAH
-280 LDAESL
+280 DAESL
-286 AIKYVG
+286 AIEYVS
-292 QLKDGTAK
+292 QLKGGTVK
-300 LPSGLRA
+300 LPGGLRR
-307 TKTPGVWQHYEQDSK
+307 TKIPGVWQDYNKESK
-322 LVLLYR
+322 FALLYR
-328 AETIRKN
+328 TATIRKE
-335 LLSFCESLPLPE
+335 LLSLC
-347 GVAFKVAAPDETVD
+347 DEIPSSKGIVFSVSD
-361 CLLDVSL
+361 PGEASDNLMDVSL
-368 GSKLGDWRL
+368 GPKIGEWQL
-377 GLVTTEGNPFNE
+377 GLRVTDGNPFSD
-389 SSKQRNAVYV
+389 SSKQQNAVYI

-406 AATCV
+406 ATTCV
-411 SAWLLLAVLR
+411 LAWLLLAVLR

>member
-1 MKRDRLALPILL
+1 MKRDHLALPILL

-41 QRLLDVYRLQLGQAA
+41 QRLLEAYRLQLDQAA
-56 EKLRDSWRNHSSKF
+56 KTLKDRWEVQQAKISDLVTADWPVVSFSK
-70 SGWVDEERLAGSFDK
+70 
-85 IVRFASVDSVA
+85 IASNALVDSVVL
-96 ICDQRGAVLYPE
+96 CDNWGEVVYPVRE
-108 LERSPKSVDH
+108 SESERIASIESERIGSIKTINGL
-118 EDDPRWE
+118 RRL
-125 EARRLEFV
+125 EARLEASRMEFV
-133 EGELRKA
+133 EGRYLEA
-140 AEVYGS
+140 AAAYGDVIENYS
-146 MIPSG
+146 
-151 KVSREPGADRFL
+151 L
-163 PSLAAFLGKARCLEK
+163 PTDTLEAVLGKARCLDK
-178 LGDQDGAIDVLGSVS
+178 AGDRQGAITVLQRVS
-193 AYAIQGTAKSHR
+193 RYWTQGARAESHK
-205 CAAYIRILEIA
+205 CAACLRLLELS
-216 DKDSP
+216 KKGSP
-221 EWKDA
+221 VWKDA
-226 AKRIEG
+226 AKRLEVY
-232 TLLDADKYALRS
+232 LRDFEKYPTRVYQ
-244 RDGRFLMKEYPL
+244 RRFLIN
-256 RSHERHFLMT
+256 
-266 EFERLTGQSGKFPT
+266 EFQRLTGQSGNFAAH
-280 LDAESL
+280 DAESL
-286 AIKYVG
+286 AIEYVS
-292 QLKDGTAK
+292 QLKGGTVK
-300 LPSGLRA
+300 LPGGLRR
-307 TKTPGVWQHYEQDSK
+307 TKIPGVWQDYNKESK
-322 LVLLYR
+322 FALLYR
-328 AETIRKN
+328 TATIRKE
-335 LLSFCESLPLPE
+335 LLSLC
-347 GVAFKVAAPDETVD
+347 DEIPSSKGIVFSVSD
-361 CLLDVSL
+361 PGEASDNLMDVSL
-368 GSKLGDWRL
+368 GPKIGEWQL
-377 GLVTTEGNPFNE
+377 GLRVTDGNPFSD
-389 SSKQRNAVYV
+389 SSKQQNAVYI

-406 AATCV
+406 ATTCV
-411 SAWLLLAVLR
+411 LAWLLLAVLR

>member
-1 MKRDRLALPILL
+1 M
-13 LLLTVLVP
+13 
-21 SAGVMWMMREAVRN
+21 
-35 ERAATN
+35 
-41 QRLLDVYRLQLGQAA
+41 
-56 EKLRDSWRNHSSKF
+56 
-70 SGWVDEERLAGSFDK
+70 
-85 IVRFASVDSVA
+85 
-96 ICDQRGAVLYPE
+96 
-108 LERSPKSVDH
+108 
-118 EDDPRWE
+118 
-125 EARRLEFV
+125 EFV
-133 EGELRKA
+133 EGRYLEA
-140 AEVYGS
+140 AAAYGDVIENYS
-146 MIPSG
+146 
-151 KVSREPGADRFL
+151 L
-163 PSLAAFLGKARCLEK
+163 PTDTLEAVLGKARCLDK
-178 LGDQDGAIDVLGSVS
+178 AGDRQGAITVLQRVS
-193 AYAIQGTAKSHR
+193 RYWTQGARAESHK
-205 CAAYIRILEIA
+205 CAACLRLLELS
-216 DKDSP
+216 KKGSP
-221 EWKDA
+221 VWKDA
-226 AKRIEG
+226 AKRLEVY
-232 TLLDADKYALRS
+232 LRDFEKYPTRVYQ
-244 RDGRFLMKEYPL
+244 RRFLIN
-256 RSHERHFLMT
+256 
-266 EFERLTGQSGKFPT
+266 EFQRLTGQSGNFAAH
-280 LDAESL
+280 DAESL
-286 AIKYVG
+286 AIEYVS
-292 QLKDGTAK
+292 QLKGGTVK
-300 LPSGLRA
+300 LPGGLRR
-307 TKTPGVWQHYEQDSK
+307 TKIPGVWQDYNKESK
-322 LVLLYR
+322 FALLYR
-328 AETIRKN
+328 TATIRKE
-335 LLSFCESLPLPE
+335 LLSLC
-347 GVAFKVAAPDETVD
+347 DEIPSSKGIVFSVSD
-361 CLLDVSL
+361 PGEASDNLMDVSL
-368 GSKLGDWRL
+368 GPKIGEWQL
-377 GLVTTEGNPFNE
+377 GLRVTDGNPFSD
-389 SSKQRNAVYV
+389 SSKQQNAVYI

-406 AATCV
+406 ATTCV
-411 SAWLLLAVLR
+411 LAWLLLAVLR

>member
-41 QRLLDVYRLQLGQAA
+41 QRLLEAYRLQLDQAA
-56 EKLRDSWRNHSSKF
+56 KTLKDRWEVQQAKISDLVTADWPVVSFSK
-70 SGWVDEERLAGSFDK
+70 
-85 IVRFASVDSVA
+85 IASNALVDSVVL
-96 ICDQRGAVLYPE
+96 CDNWGEVVYPVRE
-108 LERSPKSVDH
+108 SESERIASTERIGSIKTINGLRWLEASRM
-118 EDDPRWE
+118 
-125 EARRLEFV
+125 EFV
-133 EGELRKA
+133 EGRYLEA
-140 AEVYGS
+140 AAAYGDVIENYS
-146 MIPSG
+146 
-151 KVSREPGADRFL
+151 L
-163 PSLAAFLGKARCLEK
+163 PTDTLEAVLGKARCLDK
-178 LGDQDGAIDVLGSVS
+178 AGDRQGAITVLQRVS
-193 AYAIQGTAKSHR
+193 RYWTQGARAESHK
-205 CAAYIRILEIA
+205 CAACLRLLELS
-216 DKDSP
+216 KKGSP
-221 EWKDA
+221 VWKDA
-226 AKRIEG
+226 AKRLEVY
-232 TLLDADKYALRS
+232 LRDFEKYPTRVYQ
-244 RDGRFLMKEYPL
+244 RRFLIN
-256 RSHERHFLMT
+256 
-266 EFERLTGQSGKFPT
+266 EFQRLTGQSGNFAAH
-280 LDAESL
+280 DAESL
-286 AIKYVG
+286 AIEYVN
-292 QLKDGTAK
+292 QLKGGTVK
-300 LPSGLRA
+300 LPGGLRR
-307 TKTPGVWQHYEQDSK
+307 TKIPGVWQDYNKESK
-322 LVLLYR
+322 FALLYR
-328 AETIRKN
+328 TATIRKE
-335 LLSFCESLPLPE
+335 LLSLC
-347 GVAFKVAAPDETVD
+347 DEIPSSKGIVFSVSD
-361 CLLDVSL
+361 PGEASDNLMDVSL
-368 GSKLGDWRL
+368 GPKIGEWQL
-377 GLVTTEGNPFNE
+377 GLRVTDGNPFSD
-389 SSKQRNAVYV
+389 SSKQQNAVYI

-406 AATCV
+406 ATTCV
-411 SAWLLLAVLR
+411 LAWLLLAVLR

>member
-1 MKRDRLALPILL
+1 MKRDHLALPILL

-41 QRLLDVYRLQLGQAA
+41 QRLLEAYRLQLDQAA
-56 EKLRDSWRNHSSKF
+56 KTLKDRWEVQQAKISDLVTADWPVVSFSK
-70 SGWVDEERLAGSFDK
+70 
-85 IVRFASVDSVA
+85 IASNALVDSVVL
-96 ICDQRGAVLYPE
+96 CDNWGEVVYPVRE
-108 LERSPKSVDH
+108 SESERIASIESERIGSIKTINGL
-118 EDDPRWE
+118 
-125 EARRLEFV
+125 RRLEASRMEFV
-133 EGELRKA
+133 EGRYLEA
-140 AEVYGS
+140 AAAYGDVIENYS
-146 MIPSG
+146 
-151 KVSREPGADRFL
+151 L
-163 PSLAAFLGKARCLEK
+163 PTDTLEAVLGKARCLDK
-178 LGDQDGAIDVLGSVS
+178 AGDRQGAITVLQRVS
-193 AYAIQGTAKSHR
+193 RYWTQGAHAESHK
-205 CAAYIRILEIA
+205 CAACLRLLELS
-216 DKDSP
+216 KKGSP
-221 EWKDA
+221 VWKDA
-226 AKRIEG
+226 AKRLEVY
-232 TLLDADKYALRS
+232 LRDFEKYPTRVYQ
-244 RDGRFLMKEYPL
+244 RRFLIN
-256 RSHERHFLMT
+256 
-266 EFERLTGQSGKFPT
+266 EFQRLTGQSGNFAAH
-280 LDAESL
+280 DAESL
-286 AIKYVG
+286 AIECVS
-292 QLKDGTAK
+292 QLKGGTVK
-300 LPSGLRA
+300 LPGGLRR
-307 TKTPGVWQHYEQDSK
+307 TKIPGVWQDYNKESK
-322 LVLLYR
+322 FALLYR
-328 AETIRKN
+328 TATIRKE
-335 LLSFCESLPLPE
+335 LLSLC
-347 GVAFKVAAPDETVD
+347 DEIPSSKGIVFSVSD
-361 CLLDVSL
+361 PGEASDNLMDVSL
-368 GSKLGDWRL
+368 GPKIGEWQL
-377 GLVTTEGNPFNE
+377 GLRVTDGNPFSD
-389 SSKQRNAVYV
+389 SSKQQNAVYI

-406 AATCV
+406 ATTCV
-411 SAWLLLAVLR
+411 LAWLLLAVLR

-621 LGLSIVRSIVEAHGG
+621 LGLSIVRSIVEAQGG